1 MADPAQRPPRIHGT
15 IAGGELLSFLQVLL
29 HCLGRFLVK
38 ELLLT
43 DFS

>member
-15 IAGGELLSFLQVLL
+15 VPGGELLSLLQVPL
-29 HCLGRFLVK
+29 HCLGRFPEK